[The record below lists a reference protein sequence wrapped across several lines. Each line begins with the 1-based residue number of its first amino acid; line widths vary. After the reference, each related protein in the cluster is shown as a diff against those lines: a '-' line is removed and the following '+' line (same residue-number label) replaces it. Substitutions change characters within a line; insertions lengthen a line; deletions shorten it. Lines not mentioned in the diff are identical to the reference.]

1 MGVERLRPQGLACLA
16 AAQGHPVGGG
26 GGAAEVG
33 VEGEHAVDLGAGE
46 VEDIGDD
53 GDILV
58 GHPAEAVVHLVED
71 RQQGTIQ
78 AGQPGCDAPHLICT
92 PL

>member
-1 MGVERLRPQGLACLA
+1 M
-16 AAQGHPVGGG
+16 
-26 GGAAEVG
+26 
-33 VEGEHAVDLGAGE
+33 DLGAGE